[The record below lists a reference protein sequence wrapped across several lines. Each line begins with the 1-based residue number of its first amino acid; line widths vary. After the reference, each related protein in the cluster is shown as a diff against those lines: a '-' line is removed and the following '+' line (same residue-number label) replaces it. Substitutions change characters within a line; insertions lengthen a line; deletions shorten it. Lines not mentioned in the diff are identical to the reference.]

1 MEGTGARLL
10 TGIFGTVTT
19 KPVSILKTLL
29 PLRGLAIL
37 LVVLAHAAIGML
49 AAETSLAPET
59 ALPVLSLGNWAIASF
74 WKSLTLELCRCSVP
88 LFLFLSGYYLLST
101 PRTWKAV
108 WSACRKMLVPMMFW
122 SIVGWAFSW
131 RKGTGG
137 WLPLEFLERLFTGTT
152 QLGYFFIIL
161 LVQYYILSMWLF
173 PAMEKKPGLVL
184 VAAVALQLSAHGYD
198 YVFHL
203 SRAGLLPPM
212 TPLFR
217 NGYFPEFLF
226 PRFMVSFTLGMWAA
240 QRTQRFK
247 HIIVDR
253 YPLILLVAAGT
264 AIVMMAVRGL
274 LYALGRADLGMSV
287 FDATAFSWA
296 EWKLGT
302 ALWTIAAIL
311 FLFGAFQKRIPAKS
325 FLELLGK
332 NSLQIFLLH
341 GITLDIVKMFL
352 YKFSGSMRFYGFF
365 GTVISLVAG
374 IAVPILVAETIRK
387 ICPPWMRNM
396 TIGSP

>member
-1 MEGTGARLL
+1 ML
-10 TGIFGTVTT
+10 TGIFGIANT

-49 AAETSLAPET
+49 AAETSLAPD
-59 ALPVLSLGNWAIASF
+59 AVLPVLTLGTWSIASF

-108 WSACRKMLVPMMFW
+108 WSACRKMLVPMVFW
-122 SIVGWAFSW
+122 SLAGWAFSW

-137 WLPLEFLERLFTGTT
+137 WSPFEFLERLLTGNA
-152 QLGYFFIIL
+152 QLGYFFILL
-161 LVQYYILSMWLF
+161 LVQYYLLSMWLF
-173 PAMEKKPGLVL
+173 PAMEKKPGLVIA
-184 VAAVALQLSAHGYD
+184 AAVVLQLAAHGYD

-203 SRAGLLPPM
+203 SRVGVLPPM
-212 TPLFR
+212 TPFFR

-253 YPLILLVAAGT
+253 YPFIMATAAVT
-264 AIVMMAVRGL
+264 ALAMMAERGFL
-274 LYALGRADLGMSV
+274 HSFGRAKLGMSA

-302 ALWTIAAIL
+302 ALWTIAAIFL
-311 FLFGAFQKRIPAKS
+311 LFGAFQKRMPSKG
-325 FLELLGK
+325 FLERLGK

-341 GITLDIVKMFL
+341 GMTLDIVKMLL
-352 YKFSGSMRFYGFF
+352 YKYAGSMRFYGFF
-365 GTVISLVAG
+365 GTALSLVAG
-374 IAVPILVAETIRK
+374 IAVPLLVAGAIRK
-387 ICPPWMRNM
+387 LCPAWLRNL